1 MGEQGLTAVAL
12 HQLLYACARRH
23 HNTSNLALNANIY
36 THTQTYTQKHINIY
50 FDTLVHTTMVCV
62 FIHQRSTSSYT
73 NVLVFIHQ
81 RSTYSYTNVLPL
93 HTPTFYVFV
102 HQRSKS
108 SYTNVLRLHTLNSQ
122 MHIHTSTNSSAAPPS
137 LHTITPTY
145 SCTHSQPRP
154 LLRSHPQLPLRNF

>member
-62 FIHQRSTSSYT
+62 FIHQRSTS
-73 NVLVFIHQ
+73 
-81 RSTYSYTNVLPL
+81 SYTNVLPL